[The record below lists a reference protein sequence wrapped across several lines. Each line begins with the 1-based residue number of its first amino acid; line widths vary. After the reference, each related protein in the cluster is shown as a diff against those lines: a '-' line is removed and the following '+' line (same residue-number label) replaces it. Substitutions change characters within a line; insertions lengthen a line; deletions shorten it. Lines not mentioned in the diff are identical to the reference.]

1 MAGKN
6 TTPNAG
12 PTAAEK
18 KKAEQ
23 QKAAAE
29 KKDGELKAE
38 EDKAEAEALA
48 AAKKTETKPTP
59 NSNGFRFRSTVRN
72 MVIQGNSFADFVFVA
87 RTKDVADQIRSSGE
101 FGRRVFQDS
110 A

>member
-12 PTAAEK
+12 PTE
-18 KKAEQ
+18 

-29 KKDGELKAE
+29 KT
-38 EDKAEAEALA
+38 EAA
-48 AAKKTETKPTP
+48 P

-72 MVIQGNSFADFVFVA
+72 IVIKGNRFADFVFVA